1 MSDRLASCHP
11 VGVQLYSQQFCGPVW
26 SSVGPKSHL
35 WFRSL
40 AAPDTPTC
48 GVRRWSLSCSSDEA
62 TEWYWTISELLHGP
76 EEAPLLSSLHWK
88 TPSTLLL
95 KWWSHVTAGAGGGR
109 KGCVFFLFF
118 EHSPSC
124 LSCKS
129 VLLAGGGGNR
139 KGKSKKWKQM
149 LQFPHISMCEELRQN
164 TGKGQG
170 SRHSW
175 VHFWAFYRQSLLNLC
190 CVVWL

>member
-26 SSVGPKSHL
+26 TWVGPKSHL
-35 WFRSL
+35 WFRPL
-40 AAPDTPTC
+40 AVPDTPSF
-48 GVRRWSLSCSSDEA
+48 RRCSFSCSSDEA
-62 TEWYWTISELLHGP
+62 TEWSWTISELLHGP

-109 KGCVFFLFF
+109 KACVVFFVFF
-118 EHSPSC
+118 EHSPPC